1 MKFLKSFL
9 IITATL
15 FVALSCQKEYS
26 LEDAAGSATGTLQ
39 KDGFGDCLPSAVNGI
54 YKVDSTLG
62 LQNYIDVQ
70 VNVTTAGAY
79 TISTDTINGFS
90 FKGFGSFNA
99 TGMNTVRL
107 RGSGKPIAAGLNLF
121 KVKFGNTNCRIEVSV
136 LAAGTRV
143 AAFTL
148 SGAPGNCSGAVING
162 IYKQG
167 VLLNFNNTVTLSIN
181 VTALGNYSIGTSSVN
196 GMFFQTSGSFVTT
209 GAQTIT
215 LDGQGTPTAAGNF
228 NIAAGNTPNACT
240 FSVAVSGATNT
251 AAVFTLGGAPNAC
264 SGIVLTG
271 TYKAG
276 LATSASNTAKFNVN
290 VTTVGTY
297 SITTN
302 ALNGVTFSG
311 SGSFAA
317 TGAQT
322 ITLTA
327 SGTPAAANSFN
338 YVVTATSGTCTFS
351 VTYTAAAPPAV
362 YTLGGAPAVCT
373 GATVD
378 GTYSPGTAMTAANT
392 VTISANVTTAGS
404 YSITTT
410 AVNGMTFSATGVF
423 AATGPNNIVLVGSG
437 TPTAPGAFTFTP
449 VAGTSLCTFA
459 VTVTGAA
466 PVNFITAK
474 INGIFTTF
482 NENVLVVFDNT
493 PNAAFISIEG
503 ESLPTATVPAF
514 GLFIGKASGTITNG
528 TYNVNQITSGT
539 AISTFYVDAANVEYS
554 AESALT
560 PQSPAFTIIIT
571 SITANRVMGTFTGP
585 LKDNLGA
592 GPGLKTVT
600 EGTFSVAY

>member
-15 FVALSCQKEYS
+15 FVGLSCQKEYS
-26 LEDAAGSATGTLQ
+26 LEDAAGSAAGTLQ

-54 YKVDSTLG
+54 YKADSTLG

-70 VNVTTAGAY
+70 VNATSAGAY
-79 TISTDTINGFS
+79 NISTDTVNGFS

-99 TGMNTVRL
+99 IGMNTVRL
-107 RGSGKPIAAGLNLF
+107 RGNGKPRAAGFNLF
-121 KVKFGNTNCRIEVSV
+121 TVKFGNTNCRIEVSV
-136 LAAGTRV
+136 LAAGARV
-143 AAFTL
+143 AAFTV

-162 IYKQG
+162 TYKQG

-240 FSVAVSGATNT
+240 FSVTVSGATNT

-327 SGTPAAANSFN
+327 NGTPAAANSFN

-474 INGIFTTF
+474 INGVFTTF

-493 PNAAFISIEG
+493 SNAAYISIEG
-503 ESLPTATVPAF
+503 ESLPAATVPAF

-592 GPGLKTVT
+592 GPGLRTVT